1 MESHWG
7 PQVLAKYADAVGME
21 INIEVTPIVKNAA
34 EDYADSSISELMDAL
49 TKSTDV
55 PGVGTL
61 AAAAKAASTVHDAYL
76 ILKWLVFQRQFR
88 KGMVSQEELRKWKE
102 AAKNHEKWIQ
112 REIELL
118 LVRID
123 NISEK

>member
-61 AAAAKAASTVHDAYL
+61 AAPPGVKL
-76 ILKWLVFQRQFR
+76 FL
-88 KGMVSQEELRKWKE
+88 
-102 AAKNHEKWIQ
+102 
-112 REIELL
+112 
-118 LVRID
+118 
-123 NISEK
+123 